1 MFSFF
6 KKSKEQLVTD
16 FFPFTTDMHS
26 HILPGIDDG
35 SPDVETSIK
44 LIKGLM
50 ALGVKKSIAT
60 PHVISDLYRNTPAT
74 IKNALSILQNELK
87 NQNIQFEVSAAA
99 EYMLDSYFIELLNE
113 EERLLTL
120 KDNII
125 LTEFSYASAPD
136 NYEKISFAIQM
147 AGYKPILAH
156 PERYPYF
163 LNDFKTYNRLIDLGF
178 MLQVNL
184 LSLTG
189 YYGKQTLKAAHYLL
203 DNGLVSYIGSDMHH
217 ERHLMML
224 QDPKSLH
231 QFHKYLSSR
240 NWNDFS

>member
-1 MFSFF
+1 M
-6 KKSKEQLVTD
+6 
-16 FFPFTTDMHS
+16 
-26 HILPGIDDG
+26 
-35 SPDVETSIK
+35 ETSIQ

-136 NYEKISFAIQM
+136 NYEKISSDF
-147 AGYKPILAH
+147 YSH
-156 PERYPYF
+156 PQI
-163 LNDFKTYNRLIDLGF
+163 KKLG
-178 MLQVNL
+178 
-184 LSLTG
+184 
-189 YYGKQTLKAAHYLL
+189 L
-203 DNGLVSYIGSDMHH
+203 DSNMDIAL
-217 ERHLMML
+217 
-224 QDPKSLH
+224 
-231 QFHKYLSSR
+231 
-240 NWNDFS
+240 